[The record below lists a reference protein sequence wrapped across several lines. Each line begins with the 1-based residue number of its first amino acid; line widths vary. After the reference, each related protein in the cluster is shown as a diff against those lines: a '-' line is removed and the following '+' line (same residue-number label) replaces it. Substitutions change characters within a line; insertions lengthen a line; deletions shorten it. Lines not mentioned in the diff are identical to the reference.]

1 MSLYRK
7 VIQDSTLIVQKRKMW
22 PRPNGWR
29 WVFRWS
35 EEDHLNRMKNKL
47 LLAKHEVTTLQRR
60 IPQEEDRL
68 KKSKEALAAMG
79 SDGAGSQRRD
89 SWKPR
94 REPVRLLEIVKVGR
108 KAKDRPGYRKPEPI
122 PLATIVT
129 AGKK

>member
-1 MSLYRK
+1 MSQYRRTL
-7 VIQDSTLIVQKRKMW
+7 QDSALVMQKRKML
-22 PRPNGWR
+22 PRLNGWR

-35 EEDHLNRMKNKL
+35 EEDRLNRMKNKL
-47 LLAKHEVTTLQRR
+47 WLARQEVTMLQRR

-68 KKSKEALAAMG
+68 KKAKEALAAMG
-79 SDGAGSQRRD
+79 SNGVSSIRHD

-94 REPVRLLEIVKVGR
+94 REPVILLETIKVGR